1 MKSLGKINFKT
12 TETEKWQI
20 SISNLQVLKWW
31 FVTEYILHVTTAVF
45 KQLIKKIILIQQDI
59 CNINKSD
66 SDNQLAKI
74 QKLFYKFMG
83 TQSTCKDSE
92 AVLEIYGDSQC
103 DLQ

>member
-1 MKSLGKINFKT
+1 MNSLGKINFKT
-12 TETEKWQI
+12 TENEKWQI

-59 CNINKSD
+59 FNINKSD
-66 SDNQLAKI
+66 TD
-74 QKLFYKFMG
+74 

-92 AVLEIYGDSQC
+92 AILEIYGDSQC
-103 DLQ
+103 HLQ